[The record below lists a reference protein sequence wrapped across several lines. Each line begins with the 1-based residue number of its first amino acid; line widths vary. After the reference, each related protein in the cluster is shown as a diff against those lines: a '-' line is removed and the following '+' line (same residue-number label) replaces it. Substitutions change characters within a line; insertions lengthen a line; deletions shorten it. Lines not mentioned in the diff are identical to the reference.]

1 MNECPRVCSIH
12 SLTRVCIHPLT
23 QVCKEIIVEMTRA
36 SAGAMVKE

>member
-1 MNECPRVCSIH
+1 MNALGFVPSI
-12 SLTRVCIHPLT
+12 LTRVCIHPFT